1 MILLLLF
8 SLAYGQ
14 DVNELDLILS
24 DMNFNA
30 QKAIARASLVTFEH
44 AFESFDH
51 ITFQDPKDDM
61 DGLIA
66 MNVTGNQIL
75 KSLVEYAK
83 YCGDFPNVLDACNA
97 ASESVSMD
105 MATGMDILEMLSDS
119 DIYEDMLLHLDA
131 LSVDYREV
139 VETCAAVNSS
149 MYEAVEIVYLTWKT
163 AKQLDPLS
171 YKLSLKLSAE
181 YDASGYSGVS
191 VDARQKN
198 AFYLH
203 QHIRHTSA
211 SALGYSEIIRE
222 CQLGVLNSDVIN
234 TDNIS

>member
-8 SLAYGQ
+8 SVAYGQ
-14 DVNELDLILS
+14 NVNELDLILS

-30 QKAIARASLVTFEH
+30 HKAIARASLVTSER
-44 AFESFDH
+44 AFESFEH
-51 ITFQDPKDDM
+51 ITLQDPKDDM

-75 KSLVEYAK
+75 KSFVEYIK
-83 YCGDFPNVLDACNA
+83 YCGDFPNILYACREA
-97 ASESVSMD
+97 TESVLMNMD
-105 MATGMDILEMLSDS
+105 MGIDILEELSES

-131 LSVDYREV
+131 LSIDFREV
-139 VETCAAVNSS
+139 VETCDTVNSS
-149 MYEAVEIVYLTWKT
+149 IYESVELVTDLWQTV
-163 AKQLDPLS
+163 KQLDQLA
-171 YKLSLKLSAE
+171 YKLSLKLSAV
-181 YDASGYSGVS
+181 YDASVYTGAS
-191 VDARQKN
+191 VDSRQKN

-211 SALGYSEIIRE
+211 SALGYSEILRE

-234 TDNIS
+234 TDDIS